1 MQVMSSILV
10 LGLCFLVLVVEPDG
24 AYGSSRGS
32 LGRNKGAAAPAVD
45 GICAISV
52 TPHGYKC
59 EEHEVQTDDGY
70 ILSMQRIPEGRAG
83 GSRGGQKKQPVLIQ
97 HGIFAVSSFF
107 TIGLTFQDGITWLMN
122 SPEQN
127 LPMILADNGFDVWI
141 ANTRGTQFSRK
152 HVSLDP
158 ARPEYWDWSWD
169 ELVTYDL
176 PAVFGFVF
184 NHTGQKIHYIGHSL
198 GTLIAL
204 TSFSEGHQ
212 ADQVK
217 SATFL
222 CPIAYLSHLKT
233 ELVLLAAK
241 AFVGDVFNCYDL
253 VSEISG
259 TRPILLLVQFE
270 SVFDRSNSDSLLVIQ
285 VVLMVFKFV
294 SCFFAVVRDGVREGV
309 INKYDYGRDGNLK
322 HYGEAKPAV
331 YNISNIPRD
340 LPIFISHGGIDPLS
354 DVEDVGLLLD
364 LLKLHDVSKLS
375 VQFLKGYAH
384 LDFIMAVNAK
394 DFVYNQIVQFLKN
407 QQ

>member
-1 MQVMSSILV
+1 MSSLVV
-10 LGLCFLVLVVEPDG
+10 LGLCFLFLVVKPDR

-32 LGRNKGAAAPAVD
+32 LGRNNGAAAPAVD

-52 TPHGYKC
+52 TPYGYKC
-59 EEHEVQTDDGY
+59 QEHEVQTDDGY

-83 GSRGGQKKQPVLIQ
+83 GSMGGQKKQPVLIQ
-97 HGIFAVSSFF
+97 HGIFA
-107 TIGLTFQDGITWLMN
+107 DGFTWLMN

-152 HVSLDP
+152 HVFLDP

-176 PAVFGFVF
+176 PSVFGFVF

-198 GTLIAL
+198 GTLIGL

-212 ADQVK
+212 AEQLK

-222 CPIAYLSHLKT
+222 CPIAYVSHLKT
-233 ELVLLAAK
+233 KLVRLAAK
-241 AFVGDVFNCYDL
+241 AFVGDHEPQSTATKNL
-253 VSEISG
+253 VHLAQS
-259 TRPILLLVQFE
+259 
-270 SVFDRSNSDSLLVIQ
+270 
-285 VVLMVFKFV
+285 
-294 SCFFAVVRDGVREGV
+294 VRDGV
-309 INKYDYGRDGNLK
+309 IQKYDYGEEGNRK
-322 HYGEAKPAV
+322 HYGEAKPPV

-340 LPIFISHGGIDPLS
+340 LPIFISHGGLDPLS
-354 DVEDVGLLLD
+354 DVEDVGLLLE
-364 LLKLHDVSKLS
+364 LLKQHDETKLS
-375 VQFLKGYAH
+375 VQFLKDYAH
-384 LDFIMAVNAK
+384 LDFIMGVNAK
-394 DFVYNQIVQFLKN
+394 DLVYNQIVQFFSKY

>member
-1 MQVMSSILV
+1 MARAV
-10 LGLCFLVLVVEPDG
+10 LRWAETRVQLL
-24 AYGSSRGS
+24 
-32 LGRNKGAAAPAVD
+32 VD

-59 EEHEVQTDDGY
+59 EEHELQTDDGY
-70 ILSMQRIPEGRAG
+70 ILNMQRIPEGRAG
-83 GSRGGQKKQPVLIQ
+83 GSMGGQKKQPVLIQ
-97 HGIFAVSSFF
+97 H
-107 TIGLTFQDGITWLMN
+107 DGITGFMN

-141 ANTRGTQFSRK
+141 SNNRGTQFSRK

-158 ARPEYWDWSWD
+158 APPEYWDWSWV

-198 GTLIAL
+198 GSLIAL

-212 ADQVK
+212 ADQGK

-233 ELVLLAAK
+233 KLVLLAAK
-241 AFVGDVFNCYDL
+241 AFVGDILKMFGMAEFNPKGPEVAAFLKILCANPGLNCYDL

-259 TRPILLLVQFE
+259 KNCCLNSSTIGFFLQHEPQSTATKNLVHLAQ
-270 SVFDRSNSDSLLVIQ
+270 N
-285 VVLMVFKFV
+285 
-294 SCFFAVVRDGVREGV
+294 GV

-322 HYGEAKPAV
+322 HYGQAKPAV

-340 LPIFISHGGIDPLS
+340 LPIFISHGGLDPLS

-375 VQFLKGYAH
+375 VQFLKSYAH
-384 LDFIMAVNAK
+384 LDFIMAVNANG
-394 DFVYNQIVQFLKN
+394 FVYNQIVQFFRN
-407 QQ
+407 QH